1 MNIGVVGCGGMGTG
15 LGQAWARAGH
25 RVMFSHS
32 RDPNKPAALA
42 AEVPNASA
50 GTVPEA
56 VAFGD
61 AVLLAVNYAGLKVV
75 AEQIADRAA
84 GKPVITCV
92 SGLRP
97 DFAGNTVGLATDLTV
112 SVAEQVAGR
121 LWGALVVEA
130 FNVTFAEIIAG
141 GTDGFGDHRPTVFL
155 CGDDAAAK
163 GVAAGLVADAGF
175 EPVDAGR
182 LKVARTL
189 ETLATAWVQ
198 FAVAANLFP
207 EAGLRCLRRG

>member
-1 MNIGVVGCGGMGTG
+1 MNIAVVGCGVMGAG
-15 LGQAWARAGH
+15 LGRAWARAGH

-32 RDPNKPAALA
+32 RDPEKPAAVA
-42 AEVPNASA
+42 AGVPNATA
-50 GTVPEA
+50 GSVPEA

-61 AVLLAVNYAGLKVV
+61 AVLLAVGYPILPAA
-75 AEQIADRAA
+75 AELIADGAA

-97 DFAGNTVGLATDLTV
+97 DFDGNSVGLATDLTV

-121 LWGALVVEA
+121 LGGALVVEA
-130 FNVTFAEIIAG
+130 FNVTFAEIIAA
-141 GTDGFGDHRPTVFL
+141 GTAEFGEGRPTVFV
-155 CGDDAAAK
+155 CGDDTAAK
-163 GVAAGLVADAGF
+163 RLASHLVADAGF

-207 EAGLRCLRRG
+207 YAGLRCVRRG